1 MAARVDFYADLG
13 FDADLTDLPTPA
25 FREAA
30 EIADI
35 RSEPPS
41 LVESYGPPV
50 PSSSATN
57 EEAAFARTNE
67 AHDWLQRFESHLR
80 RFIDTE
86 MTRAFGAE
94 WPRHQLPNNMYDRW
108 KTKKDAAARAGRP
121 ECAPVAYADFTD
133 YIPVITRK
141 DNWGQLFEGY
151 FGRPE
156 DVRESFQRLHPIRL
170 DTMHARPISQ
180 DDELLLYV
188 EVKRI
193 MCAIES

>member
-1 MAARVDFYADLG
+1 MAARADFYADLG

-67 AHDWLQRFESHLR
+67 AHDWLQRLESHLR
-80 RFIDTE
+80 QFIDVQ
-86 MTRAFGAE
+86 MTRAFGSQ
-94 WPRHQLPNNMYDRW
+94 WPRHRLPNGMYDRW
-108 KTKKDAAARAGRP
+108 KKKKDDATRSGRP
-121 ECAPVAYADFTD
+121 EFAPVAYADFTD
-133 YIPVITRK
+133 YIPVIMRK
-141 DNWGQLFEGY
+141 DNWRQLFKGY

-156 DVRESFQRLHPIRL
+156 DVRESFQRLRPIRL

-193 MCAIES
+193 MRAIES

>member
-1 MAARVDFYADLG
+1 MAARADFYADLG
-13 FDADLTDLPTPA
+13 FNADLTDLPTPA
-25 FREAA
+25 FREGD

-41 LVESYGPPV
+41 LVESYGPPA

-67 AHDWLQRFESHLR
+67 AHDWLQCLESHLR
-80 RFIDTE
+80 RFIDAQ

-94 WPRHQLPNNMYDRW
+94 WPRHRLPNDMYDRW
-108 KTKKDAAARAGRP
+108 KTKKDAAARMGRP
-121 ECAPVAYADFTD
+121 ECATVSYADFTD

-141 DNWGQLFEGY
+141 DNWRQLFKGH
-151 FGRPE
+151 FNRRE

-193 MCAIES
+193 MRAIES